1 MADEIVDYPK
11 GLGIKAM
18 ERDLTEFELNVP
30 KFVTSDVAGKDKIG
44 IFQVYSQKCF
54 LTRWIPDS
62 WEDRERELGRTLS
75 M

>member
-18 ERDLTEFELNVP
+18 ERDLTEFELNVLSLLHP
-30 KFVTSDVAGKDKIG
+30 MLLVKTRLVLL
-44 IFQVYSQKCF
+44 QVYPSKCSNKMD
-54 LTRWIPDS
+54 PDS
-62 WEDRERELGRTLS
+62 WEDRERELEESLS

>member
-30 KFVTSDVAGKDKIG
+30 SLLHPR
-44 IFQVYSQKCF
+44 CC
-54 LTRWIPDS
+54 W
-62 WEDRERELGRTLS
+62 
-75 M
+75 